1 MYRAVLFDA
10 YVLRPGLS
18 RPAVVSSTH
27 TVYSATNLF
36 RKSLQVFTSLD
47 IMSDFIRSQYKNKPF
62 NIVTSVSD
70 STAKSFSNTTKS

>member
-1 MYRAVLFDA
+1 MKCHFPSRLLCSQFNLARLDMSYLLHIMHRAALFDA

-36 RKSLQVFTSLD
+36 PKSLRVFTG
-47 IMSDFIRSQYKNKPF
+47 
-62 NIVTSVSD
+62 
-70 STAKSFSNTTKS
+70 NT